1 MKDTIGRLIDLQRAD
16 DGIVELERTLKELDR
31 STAAAQQG
39 LDAANTALEAAHHD
53 SQEAAAAVHRK
64 EMDLKEREDSI
75 AKCTLQL
82 NTASNNKEYSGLL
95 LKIGT
100 LKAECGKLE
109 EEILLAMDAQEE
121 VEGKEAA
128 AKAVVGEAEGQL
140 RAAEKRMEEERGRI
154 EREIGERRATREEC
168 ATSIPSEHLRLYD
181 KIRGGNTSSGTA
193 VVPVHGEYC
202 QGCQMRVTPQE
213 YSQLVSQRK
222 LVRCR
227 TCQRILVLEV

>member
-1 MKDTIGRLIDLQRAD
+1 MKDTIGRLIDLQRVD
-16 DGIVELERTLKELDR
+16 DGIVDLERRLKELDR
-31 STAAAQQG
+31 STAAAQQA
-39 LDAANTALEAAHHD
+39 LDAARATLEAAHHD
-53 SQEAAAAVHRK
+53 SQEAAAGVHRK
-64 EMDLKEREDSI
+64 EMDLTEREDAI
-75 AKCTLQL
+75 TKCTVQL
-82 NTASNNKEYSGLL
+82 NTATNNKEYSSLL

-100 LKAECGKLE
+100 LKAESGKLE

-128 AKAVVGEAEGQL
+128 AKAVVGEAEAGL
-140 RAAEKRMEEERGRI
+140 RAAEQRMEEERGRHEHELE
-154 EREIGERRATREEC
+154 ERHTERAEF
-168 ATSIPSEHLRLYD
+168 ASSIPVEHLQLYD

-213 YSQLVSQRK
+213 YSQLVSARK
-222 LVRCR
+222 LIRCR